1 MKDVQ
6 GSGRAERD
14 KGWMD
19 LGGNRCG
26 GGGCHH

>member
-14 KGWMD
+14 RGWMD
-19 LGGNRCG
+19 GWMMEGRRARSER
-26 GGGCHH
+26 